1 METLA
6 NKPSPRPASEKAP
19 AFEDLTLYDVET
31 GEPFTFTAGEQE
43 FYWRQGFA
51 PPKYAPHRRAQKKLE
66 RTGGKPE
73 FKVRCRDCG
82 RKGLVLLEAPD
93 PRVVFCEEC
102 FEARWRKHLEEHP
115 DQRAKYEAD
124 LAEYEEL
131 KVKAKEQ
138 KQRFKQVQE

>member
-1 METLA
+1 METPA
-6 NKPSPRPASEKAP
+6 NKPAPRPASEIAP
-19 AFEDLTLYDVET
+19 TFEDLTLYDVET
-31 GEPFTFTAGEQE
+31 GEAFTFTAGEQE

-66 RTGGKPE
+66 RSGGKPE

-82 RKGLVLLEAPD
+82 RKGLVLVEPTD

-102 FEARWRKHLEEHP
+102 FEARWSKHLEANPE
-115 DQRAKYEAD
+115 QQATYQAA

-131 KVKAKEQ
+131 KLKAKEQ
-138 KQRFKQVQE
+138 KQRLKEA